1 MYIVDATYDSE
12 ELGWKTEPIELT
24 GDIALEVALPEDGY
38 VVVKQYDE
46 DADIFRNV
54 LVSSFCSKYKGT
66 VFGATPKKIIQIFS
80 SVEPEL
86 IKYEKI

>member
-24 GDIALEVALPEDGY
+24 GNIALEVTLSKDGY
-38 VVVKQYDE
+38 VVIKQYDE

-54 LVSSFCSKYKGT
+54 LVSSFCSEYKGKVYGT
-66 VFGATPKKIIQIFS
+66 TPKGIIQIFS

-86 IKYEKI
+86 IGYEKI